1 MTMILVGHIVE
12 TDFFYQTRLKNCWK
26 NAKYRVTGCR
36 HDPLCQSGIMLQVNP
51 VTPAHLRSKA
61 GSTAA
66 GLNRPVRSYPTRS
79 EQNNIIGEN
88 TCRAL
93 PWLNSGS

>member
-51 VTPAHLRSKA
+51 VTPGAPQIESWLDSGWFKPA
-61 GSTAA
+61 STV
-66 GLNRPVRSYPTRS
+66 LPHPV
-79 EQNNIIGEN
+79 
-88 TCRAL
+88 
-93 PWLNSGS
+93 